1 MEKEKS
7 SHQIHH
13 IEPVYDENSRILI
26 LGSFPSVKSR
36 EVQFFYGHKQNR
48 FWKVLANILKCPVPE
63 TMNEKKAML
72 LTHHI
77 ALWDVVA
84 QCDISGSSDSS
95 IRNIVPNDI
104 TGILKEA
111 PVEKII
117 TNGSKADELYRKYCQ
132 PLCAREAVRLPSTSP
147 ANAAWRLEALVE
159 EWRKQ
164 LLEGA

>member
-1 MEKEKS
+1 MAEYQTIR
-7 SHQIHH
+7 HPFQ
-13 IEPVYDENSRILI
+13 PVYDERCRILI
-26 LGSFPSVKSR
+26 LGSLPSVKSR
-36 EVQFFYGHKQNR
+36 ENQFYYGHPRNR
-48 FWKVLANILKCPVPE
+48 FWKVLATVYKEEPPE
-63 TMNEKKAML
+63 SIQEKQAFL
-72 LTHHI
+72 LRHHI

-84 QCDISGSSDSS
+84 QCDICGSSDSS
-95 IRNIVPNDI
+95 IKNIVPNDI

-117 TNGSKADELYRKYCQ
+117 TNGSKADELYRRYCQ
-132 PLCAREAVRLPSTSP
+132 PFCEREAVRLPSTSP

>member
-1 MEKEKS
+1 MAEYQTIR
-7 SHQIHH
+7 HPFQ
-13 IEPVYDENSRILI
+13 PVYDERCRILI
-26 LGSFPSVKSR
+26 LGSLPSVKSR
-36 EVQFFYGHKQNR
+36 ENQFYYGHPRNR
-48 FWKVLANILKCPVPE
+48 FWKVLAAVYKEEPPE
-63 TMNEKKAML
+63 SIQEKQAFL
-72 LTHHI
+72 LRHHI

-84 QCDISGSSDSS
+84 QCDICGSSDSS
-95 IRNIVPNDI
+95 IKNIVPNDI

-132 PLCAREAVRLPSTSP
+132 PLCSREAVRLPSTSP

>member
-1 MEKEKS
+1 MYS
-7 SHQIHH
+7 YVTHTLA
-13 IEPVYDENSRILI
+13 PVYDSSSRVLI
-26 LGSFPSVKSR
+26 LGTMPSPKSR
-36 EVQFFYGHKQNR
+36 EAGFYYAHPQNR
-48 FWKVLANILKCPVPE
+48 FWPVLAALFAEPIPAAAAD
-63 TMNEKKAML
+63 KKDFAL
-72 LTHHI
+72 RHHI

-84 QCDISGSSDSS
+84 QCDICGSSDSS
-95 IRNIVPNDI
+95 IKNIVPNDI

>member
-1 MEKEKS
+1 MAEYQTIR
-7 SHQIHH
+7 HPFQ
-13 IEPVYDENSRILI
+13 PVYDERCRILF
-26 LGSFPSVKSR
+26 LGSLPSVKSR
-36 EVQFFYGHKQNR
+36 ENQFYYGHPRNR
-48 FWKVLANILKCPVPE
+48 CWKVLAAVYKEEPPE
-63 TMNEKKAML
+63 SIQEKQAFL
-72 LTHHI
+72 LRHHI

-84 QCDISGSSDSS
+84 QCDICGSSDSS
-95 IRNIVPNDI
+95 IKNIVPNDI

-147 ANAAWRLEALVE
+147 ANAAWRLGALVE